1 MEDNDNYD
9 KVKRVY
15 EGDRNK
21 LVRVN
26 EIQDGSLIIFSGRYS
41 LHRVIPVIGFN
52 PQINAI
58 LTYERK

>member
-1 MEDNDNYD
+1 MEDNDIYD
-9 KVKRVY
+9 KVKRIY
-15 EGDRNK
+15 EDDRSK
-21 LVRVN
+21 LVRVDK
-26 EIQDGSLIIFSGRYS
+26 IQDSRLINFSMRYS

>member
-9 KVKRVY
+9 EVKRVY
-15 EGDRNK
+15 EGDRSK
-21 LVRVN
+21 IVRVD

-52 PQINAI
+52 PRINAI